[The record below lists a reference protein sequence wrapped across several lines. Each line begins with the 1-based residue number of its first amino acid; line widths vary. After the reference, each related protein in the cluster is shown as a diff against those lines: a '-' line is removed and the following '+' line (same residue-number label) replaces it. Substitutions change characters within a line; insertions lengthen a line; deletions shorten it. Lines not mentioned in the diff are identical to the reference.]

1 MEFAPDSSF
10 PLTYDKKELFQ
21 FKLHGI
27 GSEQLALD
35 IGCQT
40 VSRFVPF
47 PRKRANR
54 TPSKWICYLRWSLS
68 CYGYLCWSCLSIS
81 DPRDLLNS
89 VPHHGGVLEV
99 LLTPAYNKSQEK
111 NLLIL
116 FENLFK
122 PRQLYLAVLKYSL
135 QLAS

>member
-1 MEFAPDSSF
+1 MYKVPFLVALYVVKSLLDQGIQFKKRVRFIFGTDEETLWRCMARYNAIEEQASMGFAPDSSF

-54 TPSKWICYLRWSLS
+54 IPCK
-68 CYGYLCWSCLSIS
+68 
-81 DPRDLLNS
+81 
-89 VPHHGGVLEV
+89 
-99 LLTPAYNKSQEK
+99 
-111 NLLIL
+111 
-116 FENLFK
+116 
-122 PRQLYLAVLKYSL
+122 
-135 QLAS
+135 